1 MATPRTCM
9 VRSGRAAAY
18 SSSHRRRGLPRGC
31 FRFIVSMARLTKKKG
46 CYAHYSLGRSLRQ
59 TTPRDLACCCSPAAT
74 LMALVKVAAWIPNWR
89 KASIHPPGGPEVSL
103 ARLVRMMMAV
113 DAVVARRI
121 LCASPQDGS
130 SLAAIEGS
138 QDLA

>member
-46 CYAHYSLGRSLRQ
+46 CYAHCSPGRSLRQ

-74 LMALVKVAAWIPNWR
+74 LMGARQALTYFDEIAN
-89 KASIHPPGGPEVSL
+89 PERMIGRL
-103 ARLVRMMMAV
+103 ALFDLLVHLGDTQTA
-113 DAVVARRI
+113 
-121 LCASPQDGS
+121 
-130 SLAAIEGS
+130 
-138 QDLA
+138 